1 MHVNWVRKLKVGS
14 GAFSFLILVACSAAE
29 SVDPPW
35 IPSAADV
42 EIISVSHFK
51 VDGRGDV
58 SQVGGA
64 VQINADDVAFVLGL
78 LSTLTGNYVDELETR
93 SPQECSIAIDGRE
106 RMLAMARIG
115 ANWIA
120 FVDDHHRASDGY
132 SLVTRMRSL
141 SVAERSVLAGVCNIM
156 DAGSRLTIGSTRS

>member
-1 MHVNWVRKLKVGS
+1 MHLSWAQELKVRAGS
-14 GAFSFLILVACSAAE
+14 LSFLVLVACSTAV

-42 EIISVSHFK
+42 EIVSVSHFK

-64 VQINADDVAFVLGL
+64 VQINAEDVAFVLSL
-78 LSTLTGNYVDELETR
+78 LSTLTGSYVDKLETT

-106 RMLAMARIG
+106 RMLVMARIG
-115 ANWIA
+115 ADWIA

-141 SVAERSVLAGVCNIM
+141 SVGERFALAGVCNVM
-156 DAGSRLTIGSTRS
+156 DATSRLTIRSTRP